1 MQGFIGQRTFVA
13 DRASEDSTKT
23 ISGAYQ
29 NIENVLETRDE
40 PTGDSDFLVTL
51 ISRRSIK
58 RPGLR
63 YLRRGV
69 DEEGQTANFVETE
82 QILSRASWSDLE
94 KVYSFT
100 QIRGS
105 IPLFFSQSPYAFKPV
120 PLLQQ
125 STKTNHAAFRRHFA
139 NVVSRYGGIQVS
151 LLVDKTGGEAAIGEK
166 YEEHTKQLNDEE
178 GINGTKIG
186 FEWFDFHSVCRGM
199 KFEKVTILVDVLQA
213 SLDRFG
219 STVEIGGKLL
229 KKQVGVVRTNCMD
242 CLDRTNVVQ
251 SACASRM
258 LEKQLNDEGIV
269 INLEKDPKTQW
280 FNTLWADNGDAISKQ
295 YSSTAALK
303 GDYTR
308 TRKRNYRGA
317 INDLGL
323 TLTRYYTNIVSDFFS
338 QAAIDFLLGNVT
350 STVFEDFEAD
360 MMSADPAISMPKV
373 RASAI
378 DTSSKLVI
386 ADQTEDLVGGW
397 TLLSPQ
403 EPNTVR
409 TFPFEEVVLLLT
421 DAALYA
427 VRFDWNTEKVSSFE
441 RVDLRSLT
449 GLVRGTYVT
458 STLVASQM
466 DEKKNVGLVIKY
478 KPGKGD
484 LQRKNTRSLN
494 SAVESGDETGAKP
507 SPSSLNYLPS
517 VGVESALARLS
528 GRGSGS
534 ETKYLAFKSL
544 PARSSI
550 ANVDGQEAPMF
561 SERDMVQNICHE
573 IERATQAGHNDQ
585 KAGGIGGGNLPID
598 DTAII
603 SLEEAKKSTGYLE
616 QWSHSLKRFV
626 WA

>member
-1 MQGFIGQRTFVA
+1 MQGFVGQRTFAVN
-13 DRASEDSTKT
+13 RSSEGSTKA
-23 ISGAYQ
+23 ISGAQ
-29 NIENVLETRDE
+29 ERIENVLKTEDK
-40 PTGDSDFLVTL
+40 PTGHSDFLVTL
-51 ISRRSIK
+51 ISRRSIM

-69 DEEGQTANFVETE
+69 DEEGHTANSVESE
-82 QILSRASWSDLE
+82 QILSRASWSDSE

-120 PLLQQ
+120 PLLQH
-125 STKTNHAAFRRHFA
+125 SAETNHTAFRRHFA
-139 NVVSRYGGIQVS
+139 NVVNRYGGVQVS
-151 LLVDKTGGEAAIGEK
+151 SLVDKTGGEAAIGET
-166 YEEHTKQLNDEE
+166 YEEHTKQLNDEG
-178 GINGTKIG
+178 GINGTQIG
-186 FEWFDFHSVCRGM
+186 FEWFDFHAVCRGM
-199 KFEKVTILVDVLQA
+199 KFEKVTLLVDALR
-213 SLDRFG
+213 SPLDNFG

-242 CLDRTNVVQ
+242 CLDRTNVAQ
-251 SACASRM
+251 SACASHM
-258 LEKQLNDEGIV
+258 LEKDLNSEGIK
-269 INLEKDPKTQW
+269 INLEKDSTTQW
-280 FNTLWADNGDAISKQ
+280 FNSLWADNGDALSQQ
-295 YSSTAALK
+295 YSSTSALK

-308 TRKRNYRGA
+308 TRKRNYRGV

-323 TLTRYYTNIVSDFFS
+323 TLTRYYTNVVSDFFS

-360 MMSADPAISMPKV
+360 MMSADPAVSMRKV

-378 DTSSKLVI
+378 DTSSRLVV
-386 ADQTEDLVGGW
+386 ADQAEDLVGGW
-397 TLLSPQ
+397 TMLSPQ

-466 DEKKNVGLVIKY
+466 DEQKNIGLVIKY

-484 LQRKNTRSLN
+484 MQRRNTRSMN
-494 SAVESGDETGAKP
+494 SEVGSGHETGVKP
-507 SPSSLNYLPS
+507 SPSSPNYLPS
-517 VGVESALARLS
+517 VAIESALARLS
-528 GRGSGS
+528 GRGIGS

-550 ANVDGQEAPMF
+550 AGMDGHEAPVL
-561 SERDMVQNICHE
+561 SETDLVQSICHE
-573 IERATQAGHNDQ
+573 IQRATEAGHDDGRAGENDEG
-585 KAGGIGGGNLPID
+585 KLPIE